1 MTDKLYDLFITHAWR
16 YHDDWTRMG
25 EMLDAHPG
33 LKWRNFSVPW
43 HDPAMDPNTE
53 VGGKFIRN
61 WLELQI
67 TPVTG
72 VLLLNSVYETKSAR
86 KWIDFEIEMARKHG
100 KPVIAIPTF
109 GTSDVLQEVQQ
120 MSDIVAEWDG
130 DSVIN
135 SIDAL
140 ASRNQST

>member
-1 MTDKLYDLFITHAWR
+1 
-16 YHDDWTRMG
+16 MG